1 MYDGRRRLGRFPRS
15 VLMRMGLAA
24 FLAPSRCRRGRELR
38 TPPYMVVPY
47 PPQAVAGATGVVLDP
62 VYGGKALHQLL
73 ADMAAAPAQWAGRR
87 VLFLHTGGLLVRSG
101 DGGGGLAQLSCVVGR
116 AAASQAR
123 LAFVACF
130 IACSLPGVRV
140 GRGRTLP
147 DRPPPPPPQ
156 GMYDKLDQLQ
166 PLVEAAEAQRRMA
179 VQL

>member
-24 FLAPSRCRRGRELR
+24 FIAPSRCRRGRELR

-101 DGGGGLAQLSCVVGR
+101 EGGACQAVVCGRKGRRQSGAPCVRRLFHRLLFAWSACR
-116 AAASQAR
+116 AVPDPAR
-123 LAFVACF
+123 PTAC
-130 IACSLPGVRV
+130 
-140 GRGRTLP
+140 
-147 DRPPPPPPQ
+147 PPPPQ